1 MDWVVSK
8 LYGRGC
14 GKEDRRSRGR
24 MVVEMVRAV
33 ESRDYEKFRELYRG
47 EYPGESE
54 SRIEEE
60 YEWRVECMEDI

>member
-1 MDWVVSK
+1 
-8 LYGRGC
+8 
-14 GKEDRRSRGR
+14 